1 MSMAGKSNTILII
14 GGGTWGCSIALEL
27 ARNGY
32 SNVTVL
38 DGEEVPSSIAAGN
51 DLNKIMEEGSQS
63 EDDTDA
69 AYGWNRLHDLCTTAW
84 LNDPIYKPYYHRTGY
99 VMAASS
105 DAAYEALRKDISGH
119 EDEYQELVSAEQFRS
134 TMPKGV
140 LTGDLIGWRGFTK
153 SSGAGW
159 LFARGAIIAAKQEA
173 ERLGARFI
181 TGQHG
186 LVTELLFS
194 DEISDESMRGEQGDM
209 MKRTALQGVRSA
221 GGMIHRAH
229 TTILA
234 NGANAD
240 SLVDLKQQLRP
251 TAWTLAH
258 IQMSPSEAELY
269 KDLPV
274 LFNIEKGFFMEP
286 SAETHELKICD
297 EHPGYINPVYQ
308 HLPDNRSTQEDG
320 YGKHGGERVIIGSRP
335 FAKHQIP
342 VESEERVRAFL
353 QEIMPHLAA
362 RPLSF
367 ARICWD
373 ADTVDRMPLID
384 WYPPDDGM
392 DVVNQRDVEGGMRG
406 GRLLLAVGGS
416 GHCFKTMPAM
426 GQVVL
431 EFLEGKVDDKTRR
444 AFRWRPEIAEGR
456 NWWDVQ
462 GRWGAEG
469 KVMDFNK
476 AKGWTKIGET

>member
-1 MSMAGKSNTILII
+1 MAVDKSNSVLII

-38 DGEEVPSSIAAGN
+38 DGEDVPSSIAAGN

-69 AYGWNRLHDLCTTAW
+69 AYAWNRLHDLCTAAW
-84 LNDPIYKPYYHRTGY
+84 LNDPVYKPYYHRTGY

-105 DAAYEALRKDISGH
+105 DAAYEALLKDISGH
-119 EDEYQELVSAEQFRS
+119 ENEYQKVASAEKFRN
-134 TMPKGV
+134 TMPEGV
-140 LTGDLIGWRGFTK
+140 LTGDFIGWRGFAK
-153 SSGAGW
+153 ASSAGW
-159 LFARGAIIAAKQEA
+159 VFARGAIVAAKQEA
-173 ERLGARFI
+173 ERLGVRFI

-194 DEISDESMRGEQGDM
+194 NKAEHGKNDDILERNTLRGV
-209 MKRTALQGVRSA
+209 KTA
-221 GGMIHRAH
+221 GGTVYQAT

-234 NGANAD
+234 NGAHAD
-240 SLVDLKQQLRP
+240 SLIDLKHQLRP

-258 IQMSPSEAELY
+258 IKMTPTEAELY

-297 EHPGYINPVYQ
+297 EHPGYINPIF
-308 HLPDNRSTQEDG
+308 HETLPEDQLLTQGPADRSTKDG
-320 YGKHGGERVIIGSRP
+320 RVIVGSKP
-335 FAKHQIP
+335 FSRQQIP
-342 VESEERVRAFL
+342 LESEDRVRGFL
-353 QEIMPHLAA
+353 KETMPHLAT
-362 RPLSF
+362 RPFSF

-384 WYPPDDGM
+384 WYKLDGSEQG
-392 DVVNQRDVEGGMRG
+392 DAGGSNSVEGGRF
-406 GRLLLAVGGS
+406 LLAVGGS

-431 EFLEGKVDDKTRR
+431 AFLEGKVDEKTRR
-444 AFRWRPEIAEGR
+444 AFRWRPEIAMGR

-462 GRWGAEG
+462 GRWGAQGE
-469 KVMDFNK
+469 VMDFNRV
-476 AKGWTKIGET
+476 KGWTTVGEN

>member
-1 MSMAGKSNTILII
+1 MVNKSDSVLII

-38 DGEEVPSSIAAGN
+38 DGEDVPSSIAAGN

-69 AYGWNRLHDLCTTAW
+69 AYAWNRLHHLCTAAW

-105 DAAYEALRKDISGH
+105 DAAYEALLKDISGH
-119 EDEYQELVSAEQFRS
+119 EDEYQKVLSAEQFRN
-134 TMPKGV
+134 TMPAGV
-140 LTGDLIGWRGFTK
+140 LTGDFLGWRGFAK
-153 SSGAGW
+153 ASGAGW
-159 LFARGAIIAAKQEA
+159 VFARGAIIAAKQEA
-173 ERLGARFI
+173 ERLGVRFI

-186 LVTELLFS
+186 LVTELLLS
-194 DEISDESMRGEQGDM
+194 NETEQGEHGGSL
-209 MKRTALQGVRSA
+209 KRNTLRGVKSA
-221 GGMIHRAH
+221 DGTIYHAH
-229 TTILA
+229 TTVLA

-240 SLVDLKQQLRP
+240 SLIDLKHQLRP

-258 IQMSPSEAELY
+258 VKMTSSEADLY
-269 KDLPV
+269 RDLPV
-274 LFNIEKGFFMEP
+274 LFNIERGFFMEP

-297 EHPGYINPVYQ
+297 EHPGYINPVY
-308 HLPDNRSTQEDG
+308 HEPWSDNSLTQEPVDG
-320 YGKHGGERVIIGSRP
+320 TYKGGRAIVGSRP
-335 FAKHQIP
+335 FARRQIP
-342 VESEERVRAFL
+342 LESEDRVRAFL
-353 QEIMPHLAA
+353 KETMPHLAA
-362 RPLSF
+362 RPFSF

-373 ADTVDRMPLID
+373 ADTIDRMPLID
-384 WYPPDDGM
+384 WYKSDDSEQGGA
-392 DVVNQRDVEGGMRG
+392 EGGVEG

-431 EFLEGKVDDKTRR
+431 EFLEGKIDDKTRQ

-456 NWWDVQ
+456 NWWDGQ
-462 GRWGAEG
+462 GRWGAQGE
-469 KVMDFNK
+469 VMDFNRV
-476 AKGWTKIGET
+476 KGWTSIGED